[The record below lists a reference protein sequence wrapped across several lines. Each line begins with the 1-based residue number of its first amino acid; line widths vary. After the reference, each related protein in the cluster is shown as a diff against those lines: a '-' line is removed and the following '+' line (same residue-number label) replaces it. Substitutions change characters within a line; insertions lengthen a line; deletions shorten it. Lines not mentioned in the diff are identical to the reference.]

1 MDIIDID
8 RVGLICLKDNFI
20 LLFMRP
26 ETMRENIK
34 VLRHFLAM
42 CEGQILYD
50 EIQRE
55 IDHKVVK
62 RKPKDTSNA
71 IPFQIKRKKKEDY
84 GFES

>member
-1 MDIIDID
+1 
-8 RVGLICLKDNFI
+8 
-20 LLFMRP
+20 
-26 ETMRENIK
+26 MRENIK

-71 IPFQIKRKKKEDY
+71 IPIQIKRKKEDY
-84 GFES
+84 GFWIIGTTKKVPQILILIEFCNKDI